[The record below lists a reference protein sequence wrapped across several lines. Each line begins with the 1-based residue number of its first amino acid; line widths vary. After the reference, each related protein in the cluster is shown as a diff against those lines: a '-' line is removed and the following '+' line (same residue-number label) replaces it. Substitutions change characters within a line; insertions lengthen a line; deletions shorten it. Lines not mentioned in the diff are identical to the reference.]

1 MPSAKTHDL
10 STILLLPP
18 TFVGVWAVTGSAATA
33 LIVTAA
39 TGFGG
44 LMFGPDLDTHSRQY
58 TRWGVFRFLWFP
70 YKVAF
75 AHRSR
80 WSHGII
86 FSTPIRVLYFTGVL
100 ALLIVIAIY
109 LRTALVAGD
118 FSPSWD
124 EFAHGGQAM
133 YSIIAAS
140 VGQHSVW
147 AALAGLWWGATI
159 HTLVDVGWSI
169 LRKAI

>member
-1 MPSAKTHDL
+1 MPSSKTHDL
-10 STILLLPP
+10 ATILLLPL
-18 TFVGVWAVTGSAATA
+18 TFAGVYALTESAGVA
-33 LIVTAA
+33 LIVTA
-39 TGFGG
+39 TTLFGG

-58 TRWGVFRFLWFP
+58 TRWGMFRFLWFP
-70 YKVAF
+70 YKVVF

-100 ALLIVIAIY
+100 ALVVAVAIY
-109 LRTALVAGD
+109 LRTALIAGD
-118 FSPSWD
+118 FAPSWE
-124 EFAHGGQAM
+124 EFWRGGQAI
-133 YSIIAAS
+133 YANIAMNI
-140 VGQHSVW
+140 GQHSIW

-159 HTLVDVGWSI
+159 HTLVDIGWSI